1 MRSDRAARPAIVGPP
16 LEPAGPVLYVAGH
29 RGYIAVMRIYTDVE
43 RPAPRKLEPA
53 IEALRRG
60 EVIVY
65 PTDTGYAFG
74 CALSSAKGAA
84 TIRRIKKV
92 LVGVHKPL
100 SMVVNELS
108 EISTYASMGNRVFRA
123 MRRVL
128 PGPYTLVLNAS
139 QGIPKTAKNRD
150 REVGIRMP
158 DHAVCRMLVDSLGE
172 PLLSSSVG
180 DADEEP
186 CMEHADDLE
195 KRYGGDVAVVIDAG
209 PIWPDPSTV
218 LRGSGDRLVVLREGQ
233 GAIPD

>member
-1 MRSDRAARPAIVGPP
+1 V
-16 LEPAGPVLYVAGH
+16 
-29 RGYIAVMRIYTDVE
+29 RIYSDIE

-60 EVIVY
+60 EVIIY

-92 LVGVHKPL
+92 LEGAHKPL
-100 SMVVNELS
+100 SMLVNELG

-123 MRRVL
+123 MRRLL
-128 PGPYTLVLNAS
+128 PGPYTLVLYAS

-158 DHAVCRMLVDSLGE
+158 DHAICRMLVDLLGE
-172 PLLSSSVG
+172 PLLSGSVSA
-180 DADEEP
+180 ADEEA
-186 CMEHADDLE
+186 CMEHADELE
-195 KRYGGDVAVVIDAG
+195 KRYGRDVALVIDAG
-209 PIWPDPSTV
+209 PLWPDPSTV
-218 LRGSGDRLVVLREGQ
+218 LRGSGDRLEVLREGQ

>member
-1 MRSDRAARPAIVGPP
+1 
-16 LEPAGPVLYVAGH
+16 
-29 RGYIAVMRIYTDVE
+29 MRIFTDVE
-43 RPAPRKLEPA
+43 RPAPRKLAPA

-92 LVGVHKPL
+92 LEGAHKPL

-108 EISTYASMGNRVFRA
+108 EISTYGSMGNRVFRT
-123 MRRVL
+123 MRRIL
-128 PGPYTLVLNAS
+128 PGPYTLVLQSS

-150 REVGIRMP
+150 GEVGIRMP

-172 PLLSSSVG
+172 PLFSSSVSA
-180 DADEEP
+180 ADEEP
-186 CMEHADDLE
+186 SMEHADDLE
-195 KRYGGDVAVVIDAG
+195 KRYAGDVAVVIDAG

-218 LRGSGDRLVVLREGQ
+218 LRGTGDRLEVLREGQ

>member
-1 MRSDRAARPAIVGPP
+1 
-16 LEPAGPVLYVAGH
+16 
-29 RGYIAVMRIYTDVE
+29 
-43 RPAPRKLEPA
+43 
-53 IEALRRG
+53 
-60 EVIVY
+60 VIVY

-92 LVGVHKPL
+92 LEGAHKPL

-108 EISTYASMGNRVFRA
+108 EISTYGSMGNRVFRT
-123 MRRVL
+123 MRRLL
-128 PGPYTLVLNAS
+128 PGPYTLVLQSS

-150 REVGIRMP
+150 GEVGIRMP

-172 PLLSSSVG
+172 PLFSSSVSA
-180 DADEEP
+180 ADEEP
-186 CMEHADDLE
+186 SMVHADDLE
-195 KRYGGDVAVVIDAG
+195 KRYACDVAVVIDAG

-218 LRGSGDRLVVLREGQ
+218 LRGTGDRLEVLREGQ

>member
-1 MRSDRAARPAIVGPP
+1 
-16 LEPAGPVLYVAGH
+16 
-29 RGYIAVMRIYTDVE
+29 MRIYADVE
-43 RPAPRKLEPA
+43 RPAPRKLKPA
-53 IEALRRG
+53 IEALQRG

-74 CALSSAKGAA
+74 CALSSAKGGA

-92 LVGVHKPL
+92 LDGVHKPL

-108 EISTYASMGNRVFRA
+108 EISTYGSMGNRVFRTV
-123 MRRVL
+123 RRLL
-128 PGPYTLVLNAS
+128 PGPYTLVLRAS

-150 REVGIRMP
+150 HEVGIRMP

-172 PLLSSSVG
+172 PLLSSSVS
-180 DADEEP
+180 AVDEEP
-186 CMEHADDLE
+186 GMEHADDLE
-195 KRYGGDVAVVIDAG
+195 KRYGGDIALVIDAG

-218 LRGSGDRLVVLREGQ
+218 LRGSGDRLEVLREGQ